1 MSGPF
6 SVIFKFTSMTA
17 QPASYEFFEERHI
30 LRYLKQNVK
39 QRDVCISDRVSYLP
53 LQTETI
59 ALILSINLIG
69 IRDAHMAS

>member
-1 MSGPF
+1 
-6 SVIFKFTSMTA
+6 MTA
-17 QPASYEFFEERHI
+17 QPANYEFFEERHI

-53 LQTETI
+53 LQTEAI
-59 ALILSINLIG
+59 ALILDINLIG